1 MTAATTARIAAGV
14 SAAYVRELTATTAPR
29 RRPSA
34 QWPAPRV
41 RRDPRPRKPRRPGHL
56 S

>member
-14 SAAYVRELTATTAPR
+14 SEAYIRELAAAAPPR

-34 QWPAPRV
+34 QWPAPRA
-41 RRDPRPRKPRRPGHL
+41 RRDVRPRKPRRPGHL

>member
-14 SAAYVRELTATTAPR
+14 SEAYVRELTAAAPPR

-34 QWPAPRV
+34 QWPAPRA
-41 RRDPRPRKPRRPGHL
+41 RRHPHPRKPRRLGHL